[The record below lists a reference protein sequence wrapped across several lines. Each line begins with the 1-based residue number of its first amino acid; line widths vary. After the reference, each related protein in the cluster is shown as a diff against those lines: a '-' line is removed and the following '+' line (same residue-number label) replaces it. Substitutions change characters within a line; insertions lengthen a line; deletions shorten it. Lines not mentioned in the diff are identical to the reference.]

1 MSADSYWRKA
11 DSYWRK
17 ADSYWRKDLTSK
29 PTAYKGS
36 GHKLGEKPY
45 FGVSVHNMQY
55 VLCSLV
61 LSVDK

>member
-29 PTAYKGS
+29 PT
-36 GHKLGEKPY
+36 EKKE
-45 FGVSVHNMQY
+45 
-55 VLCSLV
+55 
-61 LSVDK
+61 VDIN